1 MPQVLA
7 DPGQT
12 SGIIL
17 NGGTDLFSFPATQAV
32 PILSLQTDPTAPL
45 PPGTSTAVNL
55 LTPPLPVADQLKN
68 FPPMVYDLA
77 PSSLLVHFMQALLGA
92 AGTGQLRQ
100 RQMVSRLQ
108 QAITSTRFYDLD
120 SFYGAL
126 FGATRGPSGSLPV
139 NPATGLPVNPYAEL
153 ASPDGWDEIE
163 AIDAVFRER
172 VIALARAITL
182 GATAPGMQ
190 ALAEAIT
197 GVPCQVYE
205 MWRLVTN
212 PLAPA
217 PGYSTWDQVMSE
229 FVTWSQIPA
238 GQTWQDMEGIVTYS
252 GLLGNGAMNEVVIRP
267 RRTYSTSSADQAQ
280 MGSDM
285 HGILSVAEVLKPA
298 SSIISVDMSGPGIVT
313 RVPVSAAWSGS
324 EYWELTQLVTPDPS
338 DPAYAAALAAY
349 QKGAQPPGGT
359 FQTPQPPLSRSR
371 GSQYSYAGD
380 VTTVTAQ
387 AVLGADPG
395 DVTVTDGT
403 DWQTVVFS
411 GSQKIAYLPAK
422 AIMPASQAAT
432 ARTSSPVTVKSA
444 PYSGPRVPIVRA
456 S

>member
-17 NGGTDLFSFPATQAV
+17 NGGTDLFAYPNTQAAS
-32 PILSLQTDPTAPL
+32 ILSLQTDPTAPL

-55 LTPPLPVADQLKN
+55 QRRDVSVIDQLKN
-68 FPPMVYDLA
+68 FPPTVYDLA
-77 PSSLLVHFMQALLGA
+77 PTSLLVHFMQALLGA

-126 FGATRGPSGSLPV
+126 FGSTRGPSGSLPV
-139 NPATGLPVNPYAEL
+139 NPATGQPVNPYTEL

-163 AIDAVFRER
+163 AADAIFRER

-205 MWRLVTN
+205 MWRLITN

-217 PGYSTWDQVMSE
+217 PGFSTWAQVMGE
-229 FVTWSQIPA
+229 FGTWSA
-238 GQTWQDMEGIVTYS
+238 TTGQTWQDMEGVVTYA

-267 RRTYSTSSADQAQ
+267 RQTYSSSVADQARQ
-280 MGSDM
+280 GSDM
-285 HGILSVAEVLKPA
+285 YGILSVVEVLKPA
-298 SSIISVDMSGPGIVT
+298 ASIISVDMSGPGIVT
-313 RVPVSAAWSGS
+313 RVPVSAAWSDS
-324 EYWELTQLVTPDPS
+324 EYWELTQLVTPDAG

-349 QKGAQPPGGT
+349 QKGGQPPGGT
-359 FQTPQPPLSRSR
+359 FQTPQPPLSRSQ
-371 GSQYSYAGD
+371 GSQYSYAAD

-387 AVLGADPG
+387 AVTGDDPNAA
-395 DVTVTDGT
+395 VVTDGT
-403 DWQTVVFS
+403 DWQTVVFPP
-411 GSQKIAYLPAK
+411 GQRVTYLPQR
-422 AIMPASQAAT
+422 AIMPAAQAAS
-432 ARTSSPVTVKSA
+432 ARTSSPVTVKAA
-444 PYSGPRVPIVRA
+444 PYSGSRVPVMRA